1 MNDLDLNAH
10 WMPFTANRQFKK
22 NPRLLVAGEG
32 VHYTDSEGRK
42 IFDGLSGLWTCG
54 AGHGRQEITK
64 AVTNQLNT
72 LDYSPGFQFGHPL
85 SFQLANKVIEL
96 TPSGLNK
103 VFFTDSGSETIDTV
117 LKMARGY
124 WRNKGQPSKTKF
136 IGRHKGYHGV
146 NFGGIGI

>member
-54 AGHGRQEITK
+54 AGHGRQEINK

-96 TPSGLNK
+96 TPSGLDK

-117 LKMARGY
+117 LKL
-124 WRNKGQPSKTKF
+124 SL
-136 IGRHKGYHGV
+136 IH
-146 NFGGIGI
+146 I

>member
-10 WMPFTANRQFKK
+10 WMPFTANRQFKQ

-32 VHYTDSEGRK
+32 VHYTDSDGRK

-54 AGHGRQEITK
+54 AGHGRQEINQ

-85 SFQLANKVIEL
+85 SFELANKVVEL
-96 TPSGLNK
+96 PPSGL
-103 VFFTDSGSETIDTV
+103 D
-117 LKMARGY
+117 
-124 WRNKGQPSKTKF
+124 
-136 IGRHKGYHGV
+136 
-146 NFGGIGI
+146 